1 MRLGKQN
8 QREELRVMKTL
19 GHGRGREGL
28 KKKKQLENAA
38 EKIRVFLVIWHH
50 GNESESLSF
59 RSIQM

>member
-1 MRLGKQN
+1 MRLGRQN

-28 KKKKQLENAA
+28 KKKQLENAA
-38 EKIRVFLVIWHH
+38 EKIRVFLVIWHC